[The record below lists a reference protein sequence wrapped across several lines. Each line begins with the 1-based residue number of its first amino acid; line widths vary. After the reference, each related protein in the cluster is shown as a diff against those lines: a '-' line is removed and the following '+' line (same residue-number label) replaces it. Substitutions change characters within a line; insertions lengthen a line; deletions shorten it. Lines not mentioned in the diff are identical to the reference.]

1 MALHPNTQQLI
12 DEREQVYDD
21 KRKKSSKSGYNF
33 SGLSSE
39 DRLGLLRGVGQSFEP
54 IPTQA
59 RYEDYSRFI
68 EGAIDPIYGDID
80 EQRAQGQSL
89 IEKGSYILP
98 RIATKVATEVLK
110 IPGELYGLGEWAT
123 KGFDFEDFSSSVDN
137 AWVQALD
144 KANEGINDEFF
155 PIFKRRV
162 IEEGGLLRQ
171 IVSPEFWATEGADG
185 IGFLLSMFTPGLAT
199 RALGI
204 GAKIASATSKGV
216 KGLETASKGLKL
228 FRPETAAK
236 VGSYVDDFVAGGIN
250 TIVESG
256 AEAIEAT
263 RALEQTMKDAK
274 FNEFVTL
281 GFTPEQAEIAAENY
295 IQSEEAKIKIGQ
307 AGANVVKANLA
318 ILLGPNILDQKWLFS
333 KATKGAIGKKAVNDK
348 LKAVVENLGSET
360 AQTVTRAGAKEFAGE
375 ALTKGLIGV
384 GKEGFFEEGFQYAS
398 SQYYQDK
405 AMLDG
410 DPEFSNDLVGVLDA
424 YRDSLSDIDMQK
436 SIFLGAV
443 LGGGMGAVAGVRGK
457 MMENKILFGD
467 TKKKTPGLVSLLDK
481 NFVERFQSVND
492 MLNQEKPYN
501 EDGTPNI
508 DPNRAKTGR
517 LQY

>member
-1 MALHPNTQQLI
+1 M
-12 DEREQVYDD
+12 E
-21 KRKKSSKSGYNF
+21 S
-33 SGLSSE
+33 
-39 DRLGLLRGVGQSFEP
+39 

-123 KGFDFEDFSSSVDN
+123 KGFDFEDFSSSLDN
-137 AWVQALD
+137 AWVQAFD
-144 KANEGINDEFF
+144 KANEGINDELF

-204 GAKIASATSKGV
+204 GAKVASATSKGV
-216 KGLETASKGLKL
+216 RGLKTASKGLKL

-236 VGSYVDDFVAGGIN
+236 IGNYVDDLVAGTIN
-250 TIVESG
+250 TVVESG
-256 AEAIEAT
+256 AEAIETT

-348 LKAVVENLGSET
+348 LKSCC
-360 AQTVTRAGAKEFAGE
+360 
-375 ALTKGLIGV
+375 
-384 GKEGFFEEGFQYAS
+384 
-398 SQYYQDK
+398 
-405 AMLDG
+405 
-410 DPEFSNDLVGVLDA
+410 
-424 YRDSLSDIDMQK
+424 
-436 SIFLGAV
+436 
-443 LGGGMGAVAGVRGK
+443 
-457 MMENKILFGD
+457 
-467 TKKKTPGLVSLLDK
+467 
-481 NFVERFQSVND
+481 
-492 MLNQEKPYN
+492 
-501 EDGTPNI
+501 
-508 DPNRAKTGR
+508 
-517 LQY
+517 